1 MHQSSVNGSVTQQ
14 RTGYAH
20 PSQNVQVLH
29 VTYTACRTTHFNIH
43 NSTETLHYM
52 VMSRRKLWENSR
64 TRSRHRKE
72 PFTNVDME
80 SGGEQAHTTDDT
92 EECNDVTC

>member
-1 MHQSSVNGSVTQQ
+1 
-14 RTGYAH
+14 
-20 PSQNVQVLH
+20 
-29 VTYTACRTTHFNIH
+29 
-43 NSTETLHYM
+43 M
-52 VMSRRKLWENSR
+52 VMSRRKLWENSG

-80 SGGEQAHTTDDT
+80 SGGEQAHTMDDT